1 MFAYV
6 IRYTA
11 GMVWFNEELDKW
23 LQLRQTVMKIAPVS
37 MTTHVNNHLTD
48 NNEVI
53 FERDQQQQQLRT
65 ETDSGTPVTAP
76 SLDNI
81 PVG

>member
-1 MFAYV
+1 
-6 IRYTA
+6 
-11 GMVWFNEELDKW
+11 MVWFNEELDKW

-37 MTTHVNNHLTD
+37 MTTHVNNHHTD
-48 NNEVI
+48 NNEVM
-53 FERDQQQQQLRT
+53 FERDEQQLRT